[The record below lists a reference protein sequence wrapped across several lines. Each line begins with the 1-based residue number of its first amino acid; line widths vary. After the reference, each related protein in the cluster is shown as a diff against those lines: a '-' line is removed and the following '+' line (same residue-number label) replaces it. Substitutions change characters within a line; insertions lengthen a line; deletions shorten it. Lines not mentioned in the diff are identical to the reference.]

1 MSLPTD
7 ITAANVKMRFP
18 SLRSAPDAMLS
29 FAIEE
34 ASLRCDPDIL
44 GSFYLPAFLNLSAH
58 IVTRALQAVETGSG
72 QVLRSVSVGGEISYT
87 YADPTEP
94 SLNDPSDLV
103 ATVFGARYLEYL
115 QLAQPAVAII

>member
-1 MSLPTD
+1 MLPHA
-7 ITAANVKMRFP
+7 INSANVKMRFP
-18 SLRSAPDAMLS
+18 SLRNAPDAMIE

-34 ASLRCDPDIL
+34 ADLRCDEDIL
-44 GSFYLPAFLNLSAH
+44 GSFYLPAFLALTAH
-58 IVTRALQAVETGSG
+58 IITRALQAVETGTG
-72 QVLRSVSVGGEISYT
+72 QVLRSVSVGGEISYA

-115 QLAQPAVAII
+115 SYAQPAVAII